1 MSEKKEISVSGTAEE
16 KPAGYYP
23 DVRFYKPP
31 ADIYETENEFGIY
44 LDMPGVK
51 KGDLVVKLEDNIHLL
66 VEGKINKENKT
77 EGQYVKNECYY
88 TGYQRYFHLSDDVNK
103 DKIEAEYKDGVLK
116 VKLPKKEEVKPRE
129 ISIK

>member
-1 MSEKKEISVSGTAEE
+1 MSEKKEISVNEAAEA

-23 DVRFYKPP
+23 DVRFYKPS

-51 KGDLVVKLEDNIHLL
+51 KDDLDVKLEDNIHLL
-66 VEGKINKENKT
+66 VEGKINKENRID
-77 EGQYVKNECYY
+77 GQNLKNECGY
-88 TGYQRYFHLSDDVNK
+88 TGYQRYFHLSDDVDK

-116 VKLPKKEEVKPRE
+116 VNLPKKEEVRPRE

>member
-1 MSEKKEISVSGTAEE
+1 MSEKKEISVNEAAEE

-23 DVRFYKPP
+23 DVRFYKPS

-51 KGDLVVKLEDNIHLL
+51 KDDLVVKLEDNIHLL
-66 VEGKINKENKT
+66 IEGKTNKENKI
-77 EGQYVKNECYY
+77 EGQNVINECYY
-88 TGYQRYFHLSDDVNK
+88 TGYQRYFHLSDDVDK
-103 DKIEAEYKDGVLK
+103 DKIGAEYKDGVLK
-116 VKLPKKEEVKPRE
+116 VNLPKKEEVRPRE